1 MNWEKSYKNKSNF
14 LVDHVCNVITED
26 ERVLKI
32 GYRKNLDIIPEM
44 IVGEFIGLVKFNK
57 NSIEEFL
64 RIYSEL
70 QNNHDG
76 KFHESPS
83 VKEGIISDMLQE
95 LINRDFILNSTS
107 ISGKWCEIDTLEDL
121 NESRKIFQ

>member
-1 MNWEKSYKNKSNF
+1 MILSPYKISESF
-14 LVDHVCNVITED
+14 
-26 ERVLKI
+26 VLK
-32 GYRKNLDIIPEM
+32 KL
-44 IVGEFIGLVKFNK
+44 K
-57 NSIEEFL
+57 SISNGSL
-64 RIYSEL
+64 TL
-70 QNNHDG
+70 NNHDG